1 MVPGLSPNA
10 RRLMWRH
17 SQISLEHQAI
27 NQNRLMLSFLTGRAG
42 FREKPDSTFSPGAL
56 VAAEIRFV
64 GVLTSINNALTNA
77 ARAFEEGM

>member
-56 VAAEIRFV
+56 VGADLLESGCIANGNR
-64 GVLTSINNALTNA
+64 
-77 ARAFEEGM
+77 